1 MLTIVKIRV
10 KANLMIN
17 MDNSKHSDIEIEIL
31 LLGKWRFDTSSEK
44 ITIEFRDDMTYEQT
58 RVQML
63 LFSKPKELI
72 TGNKFTGVWY
82 VREKKLHL
90 NVKTMPKSFFN
101 FKAPLAFKISLAD
114 IVATLGSVLMPE
126 NYEVIRINS
135 SKFLIKDKEESVI
148 GTKLN
153 NTRNW

>member
-1 MLTIVKIRV
+1 M
-10 KANLMIN
+10 N
-17 MDNSKHSDIEIEIL
+17 NSKHSDIEIEIL

-58 RVQML
+58 RVQTL

-82 VREKKLHL
+82 VSQKKLHL
-90 NVKTMPKSFFN
+90 NVRTMPKSFFN
-101 FKAPLAFKISLAD
+101 LKIPLAFKISLAD
-114 IVATLGSVLMPE
+114 IVATLGSVFISE

-135 SKFLIKDKEESVI
+135 SKFFIKDQEQSII

-153 NTRNW
+153 NTRK

>member
-1 MLTIVKIRV
+1 MSNT
-10 KANLMIN
+10 
-17 MDNSKHSDIEIEIL
+17 KHSDIEIEIL

-58 RVQML
+58 KVQIL
-63 LFSKPKELI
+63 LLSRPKEII

-82 VREKKLHL
+82 VSQKKLHL
-90 NVKTMPKSFFN
+90 NVRTMPKSFFN
-101 FKAPLAFKISLAD
+101 FKIPLFFRISLAD
-114 IVATLGSVLMPE
+114 ITATLGSVLMPE

-135 SKFLIKDKEESVI
+135 SKFLIKDKEQSIV

-153 NTRNW
+153 TTRKY

>member
-1 MLTIVKIRV
+1 
-10 KANLMIN
+10 

-58 RVQML
+58 KVQIL

-82 VREKKLHL
+82 VSQKKLHL
-90 NVKTMPKSFFN
+90 NVRTMPRSFFN
-101 FKAPLAFKISLAD
+101 FKIPLAFKISLAD
-114 IVATLGSVLMPE
+114 IVATLGSVFIPE
-126 NYEVIRINS
+126 NYDVIRINS
-135 SKFLIKDKEESVI
+135 SKFFIKDKEQSII

-153 NTRNW
+153 NTRTPI

>member
-1 MLTIVKIRV
+1 MS
-10 KANLMIN
+10 
-17 MDNSKHSDIEIEIL
+17 NSKHSDIEIEIL

-58 RVQML
+58 RVQTL

-82 VREKKLHL
+82 VSQKKLHL
-90 NVKTMPKSFFN
+90 NVRTMPRSFFN
-101 FKAPLAFKISLAD
+101 LKVPLAFKISLAD
-114 IVATLGSVLMPE
+114 IVATLGSVFMPE

-135 SKFLIKDKEESVI
+135 SKFFIKDQEQSII

-153 NTRNW
+153 NTRK

>member
-1 MLTIVKIRV
+1 
-10 KANLMIN
+10 

-58 RVQML
+58 KVQIL

-82 VREKKLHL
+82 VSQKKLHL
-90 NVKTMPKSFFN
+90 NVRTMPRSFFN
-101 FKAPLAFKISLAD
+101 FKIPLAFKISLAD
-114 IVATLGSVLMPE
+114 IAATLASVFIPE
-126 NYEVIRINS
+126 NYDVIRINS
-135 SKFLIKDKEESVI
+135 SKFFIKDKEQSII

-153 NTRNW
+153 NTRTPI